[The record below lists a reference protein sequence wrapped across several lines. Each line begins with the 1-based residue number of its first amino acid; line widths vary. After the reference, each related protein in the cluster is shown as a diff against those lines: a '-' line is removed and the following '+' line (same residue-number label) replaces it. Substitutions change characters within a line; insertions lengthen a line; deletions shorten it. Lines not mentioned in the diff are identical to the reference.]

1 MEHAGIKPIVSL
13 FSIPLVEYF
22 TVSTVGHD
30 HLIVDVDQTAF
41 CYLSLFYLTSE
52 AYIFCT

>member
-1 MEHAGIKPIVSL
+1 MEHTGLKPIVSL
-13 FSIPLVEYF
+13 FSIPLVGNF

-41 CYLSLFYLTSE
+41 CFLSPSYLTSE
-52 AYIFCT
+52 AYIFSS